1 MIIVDNLEYLSSYY
15 SCSSRRLHPHRS
27 IYVSLLSY
35 SLSLVVRIIVDT
47 VDLTHTHT
55 SSHFQISC
63 VPVCLA
69 CPGLGRCCIPG
80 RLLLATESIKLFTYI
95 LIF

>member
-27 IYVSLLSY
+27 IYLIYVSLLSY

-55 SSHFQISC
+55 SSHFQISG
-63 VPVCLA
+63 VLA
-69 CPGLGRCCIPG
+69 WLAQGLVGAVY
-80 RLLLATESIKLFTYI
+80 LVDYF
-95 LIF
+95 

>member
-47 VDLTHTHT
+47 VLIDLTHAAYVIT
-55 SSHFQISC
+55 FPL
-63 VPVCLA
+63 VN
-69 CPGLGRCCIPG
+69 
-80 RLLLATESIKLFTYI
+80 SIDIALD
-95 LIF
+95 

>member
-35 SLSLVVRIIVDT
+35 SLSLLYYSCSNHHRRYGRFNTRIGLVGAVYL
-47 VDLTHTHT
+47 VDLDT
-55 SSHFQISC
+55 
-63 VPVCLA
+63 
-69 CPGLGRCCIPG
+69 
-80 RLLLATESIKLFTYI
+80 
-95 LIF
+95 

>member
-35 SLSLVVRIIVDT
+35 SLSLVVRMCE
-47 VDLTHTHT
+47 
-55 SSHFQISC
+55 SSRRYGRFNTRIRHHISRF
-63 VPVCLA
+63 PDFTRTPAA
-69 CPGLGRCCIPG
+69 CPGLALGR
-80 RLLLATESIKLFTYI
+80 F
-95 LIF
+95 

>member
-15 SCSSRRLHPHRS
+15 SCSSHRLHPHRS

-55 SSHFQISC
+55 SSHFHYIN
-63 VPVCLA
+63 
-69 CPGLGRCCIPG
+69 
-80 RLLLATESIKLFTYI
+80 SIDIALD
-95 LIF
+95 

>member
-35 SLSLVVRIIVDT
+35 FSFFIIVVRIIVDT
-47 VDLTHTHT
+47 VLIDLTHAAYVIT
-55 SSHFQISC
+55 FPL
-63 VPVCLA
+63 VN
-69 CPGLGRCCIPG
+69 
-80 RLLLATESIKLFTYI
+80 SIDIALD
-95 LIF
+95 